1 VPLSHSFAIEID
13 NGTTVLAEGVKSYAI
28 VYGNNGTLTT
38 LTLNGVAAVG
48 ASSFETCTTT
58 SCSGSLYV
66 IDPASYA
73 IVNTTSPL
81 APGYDNGPLTLAS
94 TATAVGTVTL
104 PAGGTVTQPSA
115 NGSFAYAVGCATS
128 GTFFLTLAPHSTT
141 GSGDITSA
149 ELANRALTY
158 PAVITYGKTYSCSG
172 TSINNAVY
180 VGTNATT
187 TANASVRIFT
197 STGAATPQA
206 TIVGTNT
213 GLNAPQGVS
222 VDASGRIFI
231 ANAGN
236 SITVYA
242 PNQSGTTNATPTG
255 TITGTNTGM
264 NGSQGIAEDLFGRI
278 YVANNAGKSITV
290 YAPNPVGTI
299 NEAPIETI
307 KGGSTTLV
315 NPVSVALDANGLIY
329 VADAG
334 GTDISIF
341 PAYTTG
347 GTVTAAPLATISGS
361 NTKLSNPNGVALD
374 ASGRIYVADYGSNAI
389 TIYAAYTGAAIG
401 NVGPVAAIVG
411 AATGLLTPTDVALD
425 PTGRIYV
432 ANYNNNGT
440 GTVTVY
446 AAYTGAA
453 LGNVAPLAS
462 ITGLAAVW
470 GITVH

>member
-1 VPLSHSFAIEID
+1 VHSFAIEID
-13 NGTTVLAEGVKSYAI
+13 NGTYVLAEGVKSYAI
-28 VYGNNGTLTT
+28 VYGNNGTLTPT

-58 SCSGSLYV
+58 TCSASLYV
-66 IDPASYA
+66 IDPASSA
-73 IVNTTSPL
+73 ITNTTSPL

-94 TATAVGTVTL
+94 TATAVGTVTA
-104 PAGGTVTQPSA
+104 PAGGTVTQPSST
-115 NGSFAYAVGCATS
+115 GFFTYTVGCATT

-149 ELANRALTY
+149 ELTNRTLSY
-158 PAVITYGKTYSCSG
+158 PAAITYGKTYACNG
-172 TSINNAVY
+172 TTINNAVY

-187 TANASVRIFT
+187 ATASIRIFT

-213 GLNAPQGVS
+213 GLNSPQGSS
-222 VDASGRIFI
+222 VDGSGRIFV
-231 ANAGN
+231 ANAN

-242 PNQSGTTNATPTG
+242 PNQSGTQNATPTG
-255 TITGTNTGM
+255 TIAGAATGL
-264 NGSQGIAEDLFGRI
+264 NGSQGIAEDLYGRI
-278 YVANNAGKSITV
+278 YVANNAGGSITV
-290 YAPNPVGTI
+290 YAPNPVGTQ
-299 NEAPIETI
+299 NEAPLETI
-307 KGGSTTLV
+307 TGGSTNLKH
-315 NPVSVALDANGLIY
+315 PVSVALDANGLIY

-347 GTVTAAPLATISGS
+347 GTVTTAPLATISGG
-361 NTKLSNPNGVALD
+361 NTLLSNPNGLSLD
-374 ASGRIYVADYGSNAI
+374 TSGRIYVADYGSNTI
-389 TIYAAYTGAAIG
+389 TIYAAYPTAG
-401 NVGPVAAIVG
+401 NETPIAKIVG
-411 AATGLLTPTDVALD
+411 AATGLLMPTDVALD

-432 ANYNNNGT
+432 ANYNNGGT

-446 AAYTGAA
+446 AAYTGVA
-453 LGNVAPLAS
+453 LGNVAPLSS

-470 GITVH
+470 GVTVH